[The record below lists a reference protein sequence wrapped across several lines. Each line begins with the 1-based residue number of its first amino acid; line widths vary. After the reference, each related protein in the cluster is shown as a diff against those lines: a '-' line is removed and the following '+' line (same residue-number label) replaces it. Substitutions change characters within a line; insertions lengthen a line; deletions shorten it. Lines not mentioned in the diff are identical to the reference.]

1 LLDDEAV
8 LKPAVRRLAMAKS
21 TLFAVCLA
29 SLLAASSLA
38 SAEPI
43 VLRADRVFTSED
55 RQAHEGWVVVV
66 DGNRIVQAGPSATTH
81 VAAQARTIELRGA
94 TLLPGLIDAHSH
106 VFLHPYNEA
115 LWNDQVLKESTT
127 ERVLRASVHARD
139 TLMAGF
145 TSLRDLGT
153 EGAGASDVALKK
165 AINEGLVPGPR
176 MWVVTRA
183 IVAFGAYGP
192 ARRDYN
198 GDRQLPQGAQEVSGV
213 AEVTRAVREQAADGA
228 DWIKVYADYR
238 VGPAGET
245 LPTFSIEELKALVDT
260 AHDLGR
266 PVAAHAMSDEGM
278 RRAVT
283 AGVDSI
289 EHGYEG
295 TEATFRLMAQKGV
308 AYLPTLTAA
317 EAYGEYFNNYHK
329 GDPPTADM
337 ANVARAFKFALKA
350 GVLIGNGSD
359 VGVFRHGDNA
369 RELEWM
375 VRDGMSPVDALLA
388 ATAVDAKILRQQ
400 DQIGRIRPGLLA
412 DLVAV
417 QGDPTADISAL
428 RHVVMVMKGGVL
440 IRQTAP

>member
-1 LLDDEAV
+1 
-8 LKPAVRRLAMAKS
+8 MANS
-21 TLFAVCLA
+21 TLLAFCLA
-29 SLLAASSLA
+29 LMLATADGA
-38 SAEPI
+38 TGETT

-55 RQAHEGWVVVV
+55 RQIHAGWVVVV
-66 DGNRIVQAGPSATTH
+66 EGNRIRQVGPPDA
-81 VAAQARTIELRGA
+81 VNAPEGARVIELRGA

-106 VFLHPYNEA
+106 LFLHPYNET
-115 LWNDQVLKESTT
+115 LWDDQVLKESTAY
-127 ERVLRASVHARD
+127 RILRASKHAHD
-139 TLMAGF
+139 TLQAGF

-165 AINEGLVPGPR
+165 AINDGIVPGPR
-176 MWVVTRA
+176 LWVVTRA
-183 IVAFGAYGP
+183 IVAFGGYGP
-192 ARRDYN
+192 ARRNYN
-198 GDRQLPQGAQEVSGV
+198 GNRHLPQGAQEVSGV
-213 AEVTRAVREQAADGA
+213 AGVVRAVREQAADGA

-238 VGPAGET
+238 VGPAGQT

-278 RRAVT
+278 RRAVS

-295 TEATFRLMAQKGV
+295 SEATFRLMAEKGV

-317 EAYGEYFNNYHK
+317 EAYGEYFNNYHE
-329 GDPPTADM
+329 GDPPTAEM
-337 ANVARAFKFALKA
+337 ADVARSFKLALKS
-350 GVLIGNGSD
+350 GVMIGNGSD

-375 VRDGMSPVDALLA
+375 VRDGMSPADALLA

-417 QGDPTADISAL
+417 QGDPTADISAV
-428 RHVVMVMKGGVL
+428 RRVVMVMKDGVVVK
-440 IRQTAP
+440 RPPTATP

>member
-1 LLDDEAV
+1 
-8 LKPAVRRLAMAKS
+8 MAKPS
-21 TLFAVCLA
+21 VLACCLA
-29 SLLAASSLA
+29 LLLPVASLVR
-38 SAEPI
+38 AEPI
-43 VLRADRVFTSED
+43 VLHADRVFTADD
-55 RQAHEGWVVVV
+55 RQVHTGWAVVV
-66 DGNRIVQAGPSATTH
+66 DGKRILQVGPSGATS
-81 VAAQARTIELRGA
+81 VPAQARAVELRGA

-106 VFLHPYNEA
+106 VFLHPYSEA
-115 LWNDQVLKESTT
+115 LWNDQVLKESTAY
-127 ERVLRASVHARD
+127 RVLRASNHARD
-139 TLMAGF
+139 TLLAGF
-145 TSLRDLGT
+145 TALRDLGT

-165 AINEGLVPGPR
+165 AIDDGLVPGPR
-176 MWVVTRA
+176 LWVVTRA
-183 IVAFGAYGP
+183 IVARGAYGP
-192 ARRDYN
+192 ARRDFN
-198 GDRQLPQGAQEVSGV
+198 GDRNLPQGAQEVSGV
-213 AEVTRAVREQAADGA
+213 ADVVRAVREQAADGA

-238 VGPAGET
+238 VGPGGET
-245 LPTFSIEELKALVDT
+245 RPTFSIEELKALVET

-278 RRAVT
+278 RRAAT

-295 TEATFRLMAQKGV
+295 SEATFRLMADKGV

-317 EAYGEYFNNYHK
+317 EAYGEYFNNYHP
-329 GDPPTADM
+329 GDAPTPEM
-337 ANVARAFKFALKA
+337 ANVARAFRLALKA

-375 VRDGMSPVDALLA
+375 VRDGMSPADALLA
-388 ATAVDAKILRQQ
+388 ATAVDARILRAQ

-428 RHVVMVMKGGVL
+428 RRVVLVMKDGIVVKQIQPAG
-440 IRQTAP
+440 P

>member
-1 LLDDEAV
+1 MGKPLV
-8 LKPAVRRLAMAKS
+8 LACCVAL
-21 TLFAVCLA
+21 
-29 SLLAASSLA
+29 LLAAA
-38 SAEPI
+38 NPARAEAI
-43 VLRADRVFTSED
+43 VLRPDRVFTAED
-55 RQAHEGWVVVV
+55 RQAHSGWVVVV
-66 DGNRIVQAGPSATTH
+66 EGKRILQAGPSAA
-81 VAAQARTIELRGA
+81 VSVPPQARVIELHGA

-115 LWNDQVLKESTT
+115 LWNDQVLKESTAY
-127 ERVLRASVHARD
+127 RVLRASRHARD
-139 TLMAGF
+139 TLLAGF

-165 AINEGLVPGPR
+165 AINDGIVPGPR
-176 MWVVTRA
+176 LWVVTRA
-183 IVAFGAYGP
+183 IVAFSAYGP
-192 ARRDYN
+192 SRRDYN
-198 GDRQLPQGAQEVSGV
+198 GDRQLPQGAQEASGV
-213 AEVTRAVREQAADGA
+213 AEVVRAVREQAADGA
-228 DWIKVYADYR
+228 DWIKVYADYG

-245 LPTFSIEELKALVDT
+245 RPTLTTEELKALVET

-295 TEATFRLMAQKGV
+295 TEATFRMMAEKGV

-317 EAYGEYFNNYHK
+317 EAYGEYFHNYHQ
-329 GDPPTADM
+329 GDPPTAEM
-337 ANVARAFKFALKA
+337 ASVARAFHLALKT

-375 VRDGMSPVDALLA
+375 VRDGMTAAQALLA
-388 ATAVDAKILRQQ
+388 ATAVDAKILRAQ
-400 DQIGRIRPGLLA
+400 DQVGQIRPGLLA

-417 QGDPTADISAL
+417 QGDPTADISAV
-428 RHVVMVMKGGVL
+428 RHVVMVMKDGVVVK
-440 IRQTAP
+440 APEHAGP